1 MKWVNALCSLL
12 NLTTNN
18 FGYQLR
24 SQLRKRAVRGFA
36 LDDLNHLLANGANL
50 RGCGICSLFDLIRSS
65 LGERNGEQAEEVIIS
80 GFDDDVG
87 FNETLPF
94 TDQGS

>member
-12 NLTTNN
+12 DLTTNN
-18 FGYQLR
+18 FGNQLC

-36 LDDLNHLLANGANL
+36 LDNLDHLLANGADL
-50 RGCGICSLFDLIRSS
+50 RGCGICSLFDLVRSS
-65 LGERNGEQAEEVIIS
+65 LGERDGEQAEEVIIG

-87 FNETLPF
+87 FNERLPF
-94 TDQGS
+94 ADQ